1 MGMHLGSKLLE
12 TDNQSEGELEIDP
25 DSQTDL
31 TVETNQGIDV
41 CYVYEYKLSGE
52 PVREI
57 RMPAALSLAALQD
70 TCSRTKAFYWD
81 H

>member
-1 MGMHLGSKLLE
+1 MHLGSKLLE
-12 TDNQSEGELEIDP
+12 TDNQSQGELETDP

-41 CYVYEYKLSGE
+41 CYVYEYKLC
-52 PVREI
+52 
-57 RMPAALSLAALQD
+57 SLASQSGKSECPLH
-70 TCSRTKAFYWD
+70 S